1 MTKMN
6 KKGFTVL
13 ELILAF
19 TLTTIVVVY
28 LMQIISLVHAM
39 YISNNQKTEAL
50 IKQSNIMDQIYRDLD
65 EKTLRS
71 ISTCEP
77 NCSTLTLTFTTGE
90 SKTISINN
98 NQKIVKYGDYAV
110 QYDSNMKI
118 ENIQTSNTTF
128 KNDEGEVMGS
138 NLYDAILQIKI
149 PISIN
154 ESSYDINAVYQ
165 YNTTLNNVTIG

>member
-1 MTKMN
+1 MN

-39 YISNNQKTEAL
+39 YVSNNQKTETL

-71 ISTCEP
+71 VSACEP

-90 SKTISINN
+90 SKIISIDN

-128 KNDEGEVMGS
+128 KNNVGEVMGS

-154 ESSYDINAVYQ
+154 ENSFDINVVHQ
-165 YNTTLNNVTIG
+165 YNTILNNVTIG